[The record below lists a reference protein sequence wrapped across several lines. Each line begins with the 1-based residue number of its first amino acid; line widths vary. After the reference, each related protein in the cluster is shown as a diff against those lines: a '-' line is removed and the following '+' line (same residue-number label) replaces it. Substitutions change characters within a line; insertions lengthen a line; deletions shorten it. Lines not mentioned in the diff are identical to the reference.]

1 MDFLA
6 RLLANI
12 GLLTADGSDKACPA
26 FWLDEPEAPASL
38 IK

>member
-1 MDFLA
+1 MDFLK

-12 GLLTADGSDKACPA
+12 GLLTADGSDTACPA
-26 FWLDEPEAPASL
+26 LWLDEPEAPASL